1 VDVVVGMSL
10 ARVPVIAEGPR
21 TRAFAHAGVGSSY
34 DEAAVVQTW
43 KAYWR
48 RWMMA

>member
-1 VDVVVGMSL
+1 VVGRNL
-10 ARVPVIAEGPR
+10 ARVPVIAEGQR
-21 TRAFAHAGVGSSY
+21 TKAFAHGGVGSSY